1 MIVCNQ
7 VMKFI
12 LDKIDK
18 DERQAA
24 KKRKREE
31 SVEQKRS
38 KQNASKLSALLFK
51 HKEQLKADIL
61 KKRALLDKELQL
73 QVQVRPMTRAQ
84 TLCDLRWFEMLWVV
98 FERLFSL
105 QVLKPTHS
113 YLFPILFSLYIYKNA
128 LDLLTL
134 SFPANKFPI

>member
-31 SVEQKRS
+31 SVEQKRT

-73 QVQVRPMTRAQ
+73 QVQVRGKQLNPRRNAA
-84 TLCDLRWFEMLWVV
+84 MLKINVSCRVCFIIVNTVSCMRLAFKSYNIYLEYTMLIKLICAFVV
-98 FERLFSL
+98 L
-105 QVLKPTHS
+105 
-113 YLFPILFSLYIYKNA
+113 
-128 LDLLTL
+128 
-134 SFPANKFPI
+134 

>member
-73 QVQVRPMTRAQ
+73 QVQVRGTGNVE
-84 TLCDLRWFEMLWVV
+84 TLLLLICTDMREFAFIQDVC
-98 FERLFSL
+98 RGFSKEIKTFIQQEWIKL
-105 QVLKPTHS
+105 IKTDRKDFYYTIS
-113 YLFPILFSLYIYKNA
+113 
-128 LDLLTL
+128 TL
-134 SFPANKFPI
+134 NKC